1 MTYTDDNR
9 GKIQYRN
16 RRKQLI
22 DFSGL
27 RIGDITPTDCDGIIE
42 YHDKGH
48 VFFEIKSRNVD
59 IPKGQKLAFERTCND
74 FNRLKKPA
82 VFIVAEHDV
91 DDPAED
97 IDAAQCKVRE
107 FYFRGGWYRDKSLL
121 KDLIERFI
129 KFADGEKP

>member
-42 YHDKGH
+42 YHDKAH
-48 VFFEIKSRNVD
+48 VLFEIKSRSVD
-59 IPKGQKLAFERTCND
+59 VPNGQKLAFERMCND

-97 IDAAQCKVRE
+97 IDAAQCKVRD
-107 FYFRGGWYRDKSLL
+107 FYFRGVWYRDKSLL